1 MYNKYLP
8 VFLTVADCRSFNK
21 ASEKLY
27 ISPNA
32 VMKQINQ
39 FENDLDLKLF
49 ERTKHGLKL
58 TEEGE
63 MLYQKAQYLLA
74 YSEASLQEIREL
86 KRHRMQDIHIGVS
99 VLRNFKPLL
108 QEIRAIRFSHPE
120 WNLNVV
126 SFSDEIS
133 SYRNMLPELGGKID
147 CLFGLYS
154 ETRMNGKANVTH
166 LRDYP
171 ICVAASLNHPLAER
185 KELILPDL
193 AGYSLMIVERGDTP
207 AIDAIREEIENNY
220 PEIEIINVPSY
231 DVSTF
236 NLCAS
241 VNGIML
247 SVDLWNELHP
257 LLINIP
263 LRSEFTVPYGIMYG
277 LTPSLQTAEFV
288 REISR
293 FFRLR

>member
-8 VFLTVADCRSFNK
+8 VFLTVAECQSFNK
-21 ASEKLY
+21 ASEKLF
-27 ISPNA
+27 ISANA
-32 VMKQINQ
+32 VMKQMNQ

-49 ERTKHGLKL
+49 ERTNHGLKL

-108 QEIRAIRFSHPE
+108 MEIREIRNSHPE

-126 SFSDEIS
+126 SFSDESS
-133 SYRNMLPELGGKID
+133 SYRKMIPELSEKID

-154 ETRMNGKANVTH
+154 KIRMQGKANVIH
-166 LRDYP
+166 IRDYP
-171 ICVAASLNHPLAER
+171 VCIAASLNHPLAGR
-185 KELILPDL
+185 KELTLRDL
-193 AGYSLMIVERGDTP
+193 SGYSLIIVEKGDTLE
-207 AIDAIREEIENNY
+207 IDAVRQEIEINY
-220 PEIEIINVPSY
+220 PETEIINVPSY

-236 NLCAS
+236 NFCAS
-241 VNGIML
+241 VNGITL
-247 SVDLWNELHP
+247 SVDLWNEIHP
-257 LLINIP
+257 LLVNIP

-277 LTPSLQTAEFV
+277 LNPSAQTAEFV

-293 FFRLR
+293 FSR

>member
-8 VFLTVADCRSFNK
+8 VFLTVAECQSFNK
-21 ASEKLY
+21 ASEKLF
-27 ISPNA
+27 ISANA
-32 VMKQINQ
+32 VMKQMNQ

-49 ERTKHGLKL
+49 ERTNHGLKL

-74 YSEASLQEIREL
+74 YSEASLQEIREM

-108 QEIRAIRFSHPE
+108 MEIREIRNLHPE

-126 SFSDEIS
+126 SFSDESS
-133 SYRNMLPELGGKID
+133 SYRKMIPELGEKID
-147 CLFGLYS
+147 CQFGLYS
-154 ETRMNGKANVTH
+154 KIRMQGKANVIH
-166 LRDYP
+166 IRDYP
-171 ICVAASLNHPLAER
+171 VCIAASLNHPLAGR
-185 KELILPDL
+185 KELTLRDL
-193 AGYSLMIVERGDTP
+193 SGYSLIIVEKGDTLE
-207 AIDAIREEIENNY
+207 IDAVRQEIEINY
-220 PEIEIINVPSY
+220 PETEIINVPSY

-236 NLCAS
+236 NFCAS

-247 SVDLWNELHP
+247 SVDLWNEIHP
-257 LLINIP
+257 LLVNIP

-277 LTPSLQTAEFV
+277 LNPSAQTAEFV

-293 FFRLR
+293 FSR